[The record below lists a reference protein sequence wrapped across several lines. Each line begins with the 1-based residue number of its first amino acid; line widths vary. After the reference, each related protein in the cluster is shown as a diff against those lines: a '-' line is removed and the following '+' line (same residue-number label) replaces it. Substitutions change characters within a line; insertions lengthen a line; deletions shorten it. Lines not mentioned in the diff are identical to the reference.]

1 MNRDQ
6 FIEFLNEYFE
16 DISSDYSIQFSTYY
30 RELTTTD
37 ILRRKYTQH
46 YLYIR
51 FLSGCRRYTFDYSL
65 LLHDDI
71 PRFENVIHKLS
82 ILVSFWLFMTIHQE
96 TEEICRFY
104 SKIHLQGT
112 SKYPSIEL
120 CLNKSGLDF
129 DIVQRDFNPNHSRFS
144 YRQFNGL
151 SRFPLPE
158 IEIDTGITP
167 RTLSIENQDAQ
178 PSRNRHRPRHI
189 CSQYRT
195 CSCEITPQYRSRISQ
210 EYRPRRNFVR
220 MLSGN
225 QTENTADREIEERRY
240 ERDTTRISQIIN
252 HQNKVYSVI
261 INGIF
266 IEPLRETP
274 VETSVETLVESPE
287 ETPVETSV
295 ETLVE
300 NVEVE
305 IEDDEEE
312 EDEESLRERER
323 ERTRDTFEWFRFQGM
338 LGSAIKIMSRGI
350 SQKDIQERMTEW
362 LHSKEHPS
370 DSDSESKSDDDDDDE
385 EEDDDET
392 VMSWSD
398 AP

>member
-16 DISSDYSIQFSTYY
+16 DLSSDYSIQFSTYY

-37 ILRRKYTQH
+37 VLRRKYTQH

-82 ILVSFWLFMTIHQE
+82 ILVSFWLLMTIHQE

-104 SKIHLQGT
+104 SKIHLQGN

-167 RTLSIENQDAQ
+167 HTLSLENQDAQ
-178 PSRNRHRPRHI
+178 PPRNRHRPRHI

-225 QTENTADREIEERRY
+225 QTENTADREIEETRY
-240 ERDTTRISQIIN
+240 ESERDTTRISQIVN

-266 IEPLRETP
+266 IEPLPKTP
-274 VETSVETLVESPE
+274 VETSVKPPE
-287 ETPVETSV
+287 ENLEI
-295 ETLVE
+295 
-300 NVEVE
+300 EVE
-305 IEDDEEE
+305 EVVEEEDEEKE

-338 LGSAIKIMSRGI
+338 LGSAIKIGSKGI

-362 LHSKEHPS
+362 IISKEHK
-370 DSDSESKSDDDDDDE
+370 SDSESKSDDDDLSDSS
-385 EEDDDET
+385 ET
-392 VMSWSD
+392 VI
-398 AP
+398 